1 MDKNTW
7 KVGENVGIEVIE
19 PCKLSNDI
27 LTWIIG
33 DVKVELNIYSLEAVM
48 YKNGVEKTER
58 DLMDFLVDN
67 VLVIPGKTEEDNDFS
82 LLMSVLNDRENL
94 KEKQ

>member
-33 DVKVELNIYSLEAVM
+33 DVKVELNI
-48 YKNGVEKTER
+48 
-58 DLMDFLVDN
+58 
-67 VLVIPGKTEEDNDFS
+67 
-82 LLMSVLNDRENL
+82 
-94 KEKQ
+94 